1 MDLHFSQAGFR
12 KGYSTMTQILVA
24 DELCRNSRATP
35 IFLDLKAAFDS
46 VRWRDLQSIL
56 VQRGCPPSVLNLI
69 NSLCFRPAN
78 LHLSINRSNS
88 RVIQTFIGIFQG
100 GVISPSLFGIFIDTL
115 ASRVNAGA
123 MVSRPNG
130 LFFADD
136 VGLFPK
142 TVEEAHRLLEI
153 CFHWSIEFHMN
164 WNHLKCGSI
173 GNHIPFLLG
182 EKPIP
187 IVERYKYLGVL
198 FGAKGALWQIHFD
211 SAVEKTANFVTALDG
226 AAWSPRNRLLIFKVF
241 VRPILE
247 YCLGL
252 VYIWAKL
259 ERNRLASFV
268 LVYKQTIATCMQFVF
283 QSKSRSQICLF
294 LAGLGSAE
302 HRLELLHASFSRHFD
317 SCVLSNPLVLMS
329 LSTLSASTDR
339 FLLPH
344 LKKSQIYI
352 QFRAYNSKQL
362 RKEDKL
368 SYSTWAFNARA
379 YSMDHKLSS
388 LKMLWYASERLVS
401 SDLSDCVFRF
411 PDDLAAAAI
420 KWRIGTLFLNRK
432 CYCGEQCNRRHINTC
447 ILQDFPPAK
456 AIKMEKFYKDQQSL
470 INRKF
475 GDNHHFSVLDAVLNV
490 NHSSSFRILL
500 DHIYSALPTGK
511 ACSTSGD
518 N

>member
-1 MDLHFSQAGFR
+1 
-12 KGYSTMTQILVA
+12 V
-24 DELCRNSRATP
+24 
-35 IFLDLKAAFDS
+35 
-46 VRWRDLQSIL
+46 V
-56 VQRGCPPSVLNLI
+56 
-69 NSLCFRPAN
+69 
-78 LHLSINRSNS
+78 
-88 RVIQTFIGIFQG
+88 
-100 GVISPSLFGIFIDTL
+100 
-115 ASRVNAGA
+115 
-123 MVSRPNG
+123 
-130 LFFADD
+130 
-136 VGLFPK
+136 
-142 TVEEAHRLLEI
+142 
-153 CFHWSIEFHMN
+153 
-164 WNHLKCGSI
+164 
-173 GNHIPFLLG
+173 FLLG

-187 IVERYKYLGVL
+187 IVECYKYLGVL
-198 FGAKGALWQIHFD
+198 FGPKGAMWKHHFD
-211 SAVEKTANFVTALDG
+211 SARKKTLNFVSALDG

-247 YCLGL
+247 YCLCL

-259 ERNRLASFV
+259 ERNRLASFD
-268 LVYKQTIATCMQFVF
+268 LVYKETIATCMQFVF
-283 QSKSRSQICLF
+283 QSKSRSQICLS

-302 HRLELLHASFSRHFD
+302 NRLEILHASFSRHFD
-317 SCVLSNPLVLMS
+317 SCVLSNPLVSMS

-344 LKKSQIYI
+344 LKKSEIYI
-352 QFRAYNSKQL
+352 KFRAYNSKQI

-379 YSMDHKLSS
+379 YSMDHKPST
-388 LKMLWYASERLVS
+388 LKLLWYASERLVN

-411 PDDLAAAAI
+411 PTDLAVAAI

-432 CYCGEQCNRRHINTC
+432 CCCGEQCNRRHINTC

-456 AIKMEKFYKDQQSL
+456 AITMEQFYREQQSL
-470 INRKF
+470 ITCKF

-500 DHIYSALPTGK
+500 DHIYSMLPTGK